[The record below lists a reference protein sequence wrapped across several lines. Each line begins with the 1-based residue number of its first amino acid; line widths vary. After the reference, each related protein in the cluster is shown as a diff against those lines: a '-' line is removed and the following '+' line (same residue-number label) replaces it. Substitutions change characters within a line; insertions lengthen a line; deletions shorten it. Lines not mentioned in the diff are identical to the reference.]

1 MSDSGERSEK
11 ATDKHLREA
20 RQKGKLSR
28 SQDLTAWLGIAAAG
42 IAMPAAMAAGAA
54 AGTEQL
60 ITLPSIMRDPSPQA
74 ALSVLGL
81 GLGSVLPTLGTLLV
95 SVAVVT
101 LIGAVVQGGV
111 RMRKL
116 SGRYEQFNLVS
127 GVKRLFG
134 MQALWEGAKAL
145 LKTAA
150 IAVALWAVIA
160 SLVPVLSVSGAHSIT
175 RLLSTAA
182 GGTATLLQVAVAVG
196 LGLAALDVFVVMRR
210 NMKHTRMTKREVRD
224 EHKSSEGDPLIRQQ
238 RRSRQLAMSRNR
250 MMAAVTHAD
259 VVLVNPTHV
268 AVALKYEPGS
278 GAPRVVAK
286 GKGHVATRIRQVAT
300 ENRIPMVQ
308 DIALARALHSACKLG
323 DEIPAQLYTS
333 VARVL
338 AFVLALR
345 RRGAAVGMH
354 RNPHAEAVAAFVE
367 KRRPVFTGR

>member
-224 EHKSSEGDPLIRQQ
+224 EHKNSEGDPLIRQQ

-250 MMAAVTHAD
+250 MIAAVSGSD

-268 AVALKYEPGS
+268 AVALRYEVGRS
-278 GAPRVVAK
+278 APKVVAK
-286 GKGHVATRIRQVAT
+286 GKGVVAERIRERAT
-300 ENRIPMVQ
+300 EAGVPLVRDVT
-308 DIALARALHSACKLG
+308 LARALHAACELG
-323 DEIPAQLYTS
+323 QEIPAELYTA

-338 AFVLALR
+338 VFVDMLR
-345 RRGAAVGMH
+345 KRGAARGV
-354 RNPHAEAVAAFVE
+354 HAIPERTA
-367 KRRPVFTGR
+367 

>member
-11 ATDKHLREA
+11 ATEKHLREA
-20 RQKGKLSR
+20 RQKGRLSR
-28 SQDLTAWLGIAAAG
+28 SQDLTAWLGIAAAA
-42 IAMPAAMAAGAA
+42 IAMPAAMAAGAS

-60 ITLPSIMRDPSPQA
+60 VALTSIANRPSAEA
-74 ALSVLGL
+74 ALGVLGL
-81 GLGSVLPTLGTLLV
+81 GLGSVLPTLGTLLA

-116 SGRYEQFNLVS
+116 SGRYEQFNIVA
-127 GVKRLFG
+127 GVQRLFG

-160 SLVPVLSVSGAHSIT
+160 SLIPVLSVSGAHSIT

-182 GGTATLLQVAVAVG
+182 GGVAALLQVAVAVG
-196 LGLAALDVFVVMRR
+196 LALAAIDVFVVMRR
-210 NMKHTRMTKREVRD
+210 NRKHTRMTKREVTD

-250 MMAAVTHAD
+250 MIAAVGGSD

-268 AVALKYEPGS
+268 AVALRYEVGRS
-278 GAPRVVAK
+278 APKVVAK
-286 GKGHVATRIRQVAT
+286 GKGVVAERIRERAAETGV
-300 ENRIPMVQ
+300 PMVR
-308 DIALARALHSACKLG
+308 DVPLARALHAACELG
-323 DEIPAQLYTS
+323 QEIPEELYTA

-338 AFVLALR
+338 VFVDMLR
-345 RRGAAVGMH
+345 KRGSARGVH
-354 RNPHAEAVAAFVE
+354 SL
-367 KRRPVFTGR
+367 PVKTG

>member
-11 ATDKHLREA
+11 ATEKHLREA
-20 RQKGKLSR
+20 RQKGRLSR

-42 IAMPAAMAAGAA
+42 ITMPAAMAAGAS
-54 AGTEQL
+54 AGSEQL
-60 ITLPSIMRDPSPQA
+60 IALTAIARDPSPQA
-74 ALSVLGL
+74 ALGVLGL

-127 GVKRLFG
+127 GVKRIFG

-175 RLLSTAA
+175 RLLSTAS

-196 LGLAALDVFVVMRR
+196 LALAAIDVFVVMRR

-250 MMAAVTHAD
+250 MIAAVGGSD

-268 AVALKYEPGS
+268 AVALQYEVGRS
-278 GAPRVVAK
+278 APKVVAK
-286 GKGHVATRIRQVAT
+286 GKGVVAERIRERAVEAGV
-300 ENRIPMVQ
+300 PMVR
-308 DIALARALHSACKLG
+308 DVPLARALHAACELG
-323 DEIPAQLYTS
+323 QEIPEELYTA

-338 AFVLALR
+338 VFVDMLR
-345 RRGAAVGMH
+345 KRGSARGVH
-354 RNPHAEAVAAFVE
+354 SL
-367 KRRPVFTGR
+367 PVRTA